1 MTAPSRATIAGQAYL
16 GLRRK
21 ARQDRRP
28 ADEPIQLYALEGLLA
43 RLAQTPLAKQ
53 FVLKG
58 GMLPATLG
66 EHRSTRDIDLQAST
80 TAATPAPCSPRC
92 GTHGPW
98 EHKEI
103 AYGITSLP
111 EDLAGTP
118 ATWPAT
124 PASTGPSKTGSTYGT
139 RLSAKISPASGPG
152 TKRHPAARLRQPARA
167 DPPLAQAADHPPAKD
182 ASPGRGRSVPS
193 CRSHHGTANGEVNQ
207 SRQPI
212 RSSALR
218 RRSHAEW
225 MLPY

>member
-28 ADEPIQLYALEGLLA
+28 ADEPIQLYVLEGLLA

-66 EHRSTRDIDLQAST
+66 EHRPTRDIDLQAST
-80 TAATPAPCSPRC
+80 TAATPAPCPPQC

-118 ATWPAT
+118 PPGRYARQHWAIE
-124 PASTGPSKTGSTYGT
+124 TGSTYGT

-193 CRSHHGTANGEVNQ
+193 CRSHHGTANGGVNQ